1 MNTIFLP
8 NCLDDFPLS
17 NPLERKTV
25 ELILS
30 RKLPFP
36 FGGKTGI
43 LLWGGYGT
51 GKTTLANL
59 LPDLIEESYQST
71 PQRLQRPG
79 QIKPQTQSALPTI
92 FLCGHGTNGVEINN
106 KIKDQ
111 AIYNALYHHSKHHYF
126 ILDEVDL
133 MTDKAQESLK
143 ATTGTLQC
151 MFIYT
156 TNHLNK
162 VDKGLINRCHLVE
175 MNQSSTLAYVKIG
188 QSMLIKLG
196 LESDAIPEANLV
208 EIAKASGGSM
218 REFTNTVVTV
228 GIELGGEIKD

>member
-59 LPDLIEESYQST
+59 LPDLIEESYQSA
-71 PQRLQRPG
+71 PQQLQRPG
-79 QIKPQTQSALPTI
+79 RIKPQTQSALPTI

-111 AIYNALYHHSKHHYF
+111 AIYNAL
-126 ILDEVDL
+126 
-133 MTDKAQESLK
+133 
-143 ATTGTLQC
+143 
-151 MFIYT
+151 
-156 TNHLNK
+156 
-162 VDKGLINRCHLVE
+162 
-175 MNQSSTLAYVKIG
+175 
-188 QSMLIKLG
+188 
-196 LESDAIPEANLV
+196 
-208 EIAKASGGSM
+208 
-218 REFTNTVVTV
+218 
-228 GIELGGEIKD
+228 